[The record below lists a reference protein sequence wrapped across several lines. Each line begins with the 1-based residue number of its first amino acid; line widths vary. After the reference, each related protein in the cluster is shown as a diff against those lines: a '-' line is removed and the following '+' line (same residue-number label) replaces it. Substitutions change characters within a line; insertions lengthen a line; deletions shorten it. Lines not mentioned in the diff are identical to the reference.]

1 MCSTCEGVHIIDF
14 TFHYLIMSW
23 LSCIRP
29 VRMVLNGKK
38 LKIGKWLSCIS
49 TDFSCL
55 TILCKSKTAFFFR
68 VFLPRL
74 VHFHSSST
82 AFNEAFVVRCRNPH
96 RLNCFPRIAR
106 PGPPPP
112 REKTR
117 VAAVANGPVD
127 VPQTALAQGWFLNR
141 VSQP

>member
-1 MCSTCEGVHIIDF
+1 MHMRGSSYHRLNFSCFYHE
-14 TFHYLIMSW
+14 LIELQ
-23 LSCIRP
+23 LSCSNGFEWQEVENWKMI
-29 VRMVLNGKK
+29 VLY
-38 LKIGKWLSCIS
+38 LYEFLLS
-49 TDFSCL
+49 
-55 TILCKSKTAFFFR
+55 TILCKSETAFFSR

-106 PGPPPP
+106 PGPPPS

-117 VAAVANGPVD
+117 VGAVANGPVD
-127 VPQTALAQGWFLNR
+127 VPQSSLVQGWFWHR
-141 VSQP
+141 MTQP